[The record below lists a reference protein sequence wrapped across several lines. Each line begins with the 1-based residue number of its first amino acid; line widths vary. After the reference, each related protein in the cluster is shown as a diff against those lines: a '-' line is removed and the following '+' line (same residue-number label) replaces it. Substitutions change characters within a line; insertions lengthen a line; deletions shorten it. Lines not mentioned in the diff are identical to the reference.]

1 VTTFTDRR
9 ERLLKRRLL
18 NAFLIVC
25 LAGSAAWVVFSN
37 PPRAQAGTDS
47 VGVPTSLQKEAPDFA
62 TLALGNAWDMN
73 EFEDISQ
80 YLNGAGRHPSLTNIQ
95 VKDGVFSATSIG
107 DRTTMIAYFFP
118 LFPGYPNFIPTGNV
132 GVTHPID
139 PNQYQCLYA
148 AMQVDSPSSQP
159 QGKDGWRVFWFADE
173 EMSQTGGTVQMDLDS
188 ANNWRLYKV
197 DLNNPQRGLVSG
209 SIPWNGKGAWEGL
222 KIEPTFYKDVDF
234 QVDWIRL
241 TSCQNDP
248 AYQAAISWNPDA
260 SVNTIWVRPV
270 GTSRNILL
278 QGNVDGS
285 KGSTVIDTKGLAA
298 GSYQVGLGSSSS
310 CCAQWSSSTLNID
323 ETPGAVFEMPS
334 APNTPDYA
342 ASAGNAWDMDPSD
355 VTSVRCSQ
363 YSFDNGI
370 LKLDTNPPSLL
381 PPSCLGA
388 IGEAGSEL
396 VLNLPGPIKAS
407 DYRYLSF
414 RHYIAG
420 DYAIPADGMIG
431 RWMWTTADNCTYVSD
446 DIPYDVGWHTYVIDL
461 YDSLA
466 GTPIESGPSGC
477 GLKPWKDA
485 GTIIHLYFDPNENW
499 TGNTPGIPPMVFH
512 EEFDWIRLTKD
523 VLVNQGSKFTIDV
536 KLSKPSSQL
545 KNVQYYYTTD
555 PHSPMQ
561 SWNSIRYNGSQ
572 SQPPA
577 IGGSHLIFLPTI
589 QSQFDS
595 DPTNTNF
602 LWDTTGVTPGD
613 YYICTQ
619 VADQVDQA
627 AYCSQVPVKVR

>member
-1 VTTFTDRR
+1 
-9 ERLLKRRLL
+9 L
-18 NAFLIVC
+18 C
-25 LAGSAAWVVFSN
+25 LVGSAASVVLSI
-37 PPRAQAGTDS
+37 PQRARAETGS
-47 VGVPTSLQKEAPDFA
+47 VELPTSLQKEAPEFA
-62 TLALGNAWDMN
+62 TLALGNAWDMKGL
-73 EFEDISQ
+73 EDISQ
-80 YLNGAGRHPSLTNIQ
+80 YLNGAGRHKSLANIQ

-118 LFPGYPNFIPTGNV
+118 LFPGYPNFIPAGNV

-139 PNQYQCLYA
+139 PNQYQCLYV

-159 QGKDGWRVFWFADE
+159 QGKDGWRVFWYADE
-173 EMSQTGGTVQMDLDS
+173 EMSLTGGTVQMDLDP

-209 SIPWNGKGAWEGL
+209 SIPWNGENAWEGF
-222 KIEPTFYKDVDF
+222 KIEPTFYKDIDF

-241 TSCQNDP
+241 TSCQDDP
-248 AYQAAISWNPDA
+248 TLQAKISWSPDS
-260 SVNTIWVRPV
+260 SVNTIWVRPD
-270 GTSRNILL
+270 GTTRDIRL

-310 CCAQWSSSTLNID
+310 CCAQWSSHLLTIG
-323 ETPGAVFEMPS
+323 ETPHVDFEMPS
-334 APNTPDYA
+334 ATNSPDYA

-355 VTSVRCSQ
+355 ATTIRCSQ
-363 YSFDNGI
+363 YSFENGI
-370 LKLDTNPPSLL
+370 LKLDTNPPSRL
-381 PPSCLGA
+381 PSNCKGS
-388 IGEAGSEL
+388 IGEAGSEI

-414 RHYIAG
+414 RHYIGG

-431 RWMWTTADNCTYVSD
+431 RWMWTTADNCTYVSY

-461 YDSLA
+461 YDSFN
-466 GTPIESGPSGC
+466 GTPIESGPSSC

-485 GTIIHLYFDPNENW
+485 GTLIHLYFDPNENW
-499 TGNTPGIPPMVFH
+499 TGNTPGIAPMIFH

-523 VLVNQGSKFTIDV
+523 IQVAQGGTMPIKV
-536 KLSKPSSQL
+536 RLSKPSSQL
-545 KNVQYYYTTD
+545 TNIQYYYTTD
-555 PHSPMQ
+555 PRSPSQ
-561 SWNSIRYNGSQ
+561 SWNLMRYNVTQ
-572 SQPPA
+572 AQPPA
-577 IGGSHLIFLPTI
+577 TSGSHLIFLPNI

-595 DPTNTNF
+595 DPTSSYFSWNTA
-602 LWDTTGVTPGD
+602 GVAPGD

-619 VADQVDQA
+619 VADQVNQA
-627 AYCSQVPVKVR
+627 AYCSEVPVRVR